1 MFLILQE
8 EALGCAAGGDGVMAD
23 RENLCVE
30 G

>member
-8 EALGCAAGGDGVMAD
+8 EALGCAAGGDGATTD